1 MVKQEILLW
10 LIGASLSKPQTGVT
24 SLCPCVCMFAWILLG
39 PTTYC
44 KSLPVLIC
52 TYASCINSKQLE
64 SEDLN
69 HGQSTSLTVTTRMET
84 THGLAYSVARAIE
97 VTAWQSVDAVC
108 LCCLTHCF
116 CVEVTGQSLLTC
128 RRWLGDCPLSM
139 PSPPAACVGPTCV
152 QHALYIVARPDSLFV
167 YMCVLGI
174 LWPEIQS
181 HPDDMQSYAFNCSM
195 FCTCTRSG
203 SPHSHALI

>member
-1 MVKQEILLW
+1 MKDIKNCSRRCVCVFELILLW

-52 TYASCINSKQLE
+52 TYASCIDSKRLE
-64 SEDLN
+64 TEDLN
-69 HGQSTSLTVTTRMET
+69 HGQSTSLTATTRMET

-108 LCCLTHCF
+108 LCCLTHGSCHR
-116 CVEVTGQSLLTC
+116 TQTS
-128 RRWLGDCPLSM
+128 S
-139 PSPPAACVGPTCV
+139 
-152 QHALYIVARPDSLFV
+152 
-167 YMCVLGI
+167 
-174 LWPEIQS
+174 
-181 HPDDMQSYAFNCSM
+181 
-195 FCTCTRSG
+195 SG
-203 SPHSHALI
+203 FSIGGYQ